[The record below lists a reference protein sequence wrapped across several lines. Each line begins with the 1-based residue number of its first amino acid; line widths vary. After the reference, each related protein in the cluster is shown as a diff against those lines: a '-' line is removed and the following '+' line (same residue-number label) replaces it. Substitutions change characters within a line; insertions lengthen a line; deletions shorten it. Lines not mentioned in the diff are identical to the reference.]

1 MFTLTK
7 YTKSVTNCYKKLS
20 DPGKILLFV
29 GVFLILVVFFKN
41 FKNWK
46 NWRNGT
52 SGSMM
57 EEGFTQNQSF
67 LFKTGPDVY
76 DDFYASIYDQLVF
89 NNIKNDYE
97 VGMIINNNVPNVKSV
112 VLDVGCGTGHHV
124 AKLSDSDLDVI
135 GIDISPS
142 MIDQAKKNYPNYN
155 FQVGDVLD
163 KHKFIDH
170 SFTHILCLYFTIYYL
185 KDKQKQTFFYNC
197 MDWLKPGGYLIVHLV
212 DREKFDPILPPGN
225 PLYIVSPQKYAKKRI
240 THTKIHFDEFIYN
253 SNFQLQE
260 NIDTATFE
268 EKFKFKDGKVRKQEH
283 VMYMETI
290 PEILN
295 LAQDA
300 GFIVQ
305 GKVDLMKVAYEHQ
318 YLYVFLKPS

>member
-1 MFTLTK
+1 MFTFTK
-7 YTKSVTNCYKKLS
+7 YTKSITNFYKKLS
-20 DPGKILLFV
+20 DPGKVLLFV
-29 GVFLILVVFFKN
+29 GLFLILVVFFKN
-41 FKNWK
+41 LK
-46 NWRNGT
+46 NWRNWKKR
-52 SGSMM
+52 SMI
-57 EEGFTQNQSF
+57 EGFTQNQNF

-97 VGMIINNNVPNVKSV
+97 VGMIINKDVPNVKSV

-124 AKLSDSDLDVI
+124 AKLADSDLDVI

-142 MIDQAKKNYPNYN
+142 MIDQAKKNYPDYN

-185 KDKQKQTFFYNC
+185 KDKQTFFYNC

-225 PLYIVSPQKYAKKRI
+225 PLYIVSPQKYARERI
-240 THTKIHFDEFIYN
+240 THTKIHFNEFIYN

-260 NIDTATFE
+260 NSNVATFA

-283 VMYMETI
+283 VMYMDSIED
-290 PEILN
+290 ILN